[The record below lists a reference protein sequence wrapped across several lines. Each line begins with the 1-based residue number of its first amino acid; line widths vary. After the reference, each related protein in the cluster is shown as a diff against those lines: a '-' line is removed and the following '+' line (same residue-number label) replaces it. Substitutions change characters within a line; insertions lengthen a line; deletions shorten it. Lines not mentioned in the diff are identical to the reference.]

1 MEEPGRLAVF
11 RESVTAGLGTPGLRR
26 LQAAWGAS
34 ALGSW
39 AFFVSLAVYAYDAG
53 GATAVGA
60 AALVRMLPAGLAAP
74 LAGLLADRHPRR
86 DVLLASLAARA
97 SIVAAI
103 SLAVATGAVISLVL
117 VLAALFTVVATAHKP
132 AQAALLPSLAET
144 PRQLGAANALWTG
157 VDNAAFLGGSLLG
170 GVLIAT
176 AGVEAAF
183 GACAVTYAFAMLP
196 MASIPRDPVPEYRT
210 NAALVNPLAAAAA
223 GFREVA
229 ANRDVRTVVGFL
241 TAATLVEG
249 AVDVLVVV
257 TAIDLL
263 GLGDAGVGWLN
274 AAWGL
279 GGLIGGGG
287 ALALLRCG
295 RLSAGIAV
303 GGLLVGFALL
313 VIAAVVAPVVAIAML
328 VGLGVGYA
336 LIEAAGLSLLQR
348 LTSDEVL
355 ARAFAVV
362 EAGYWLATGIGAML
376 APAVVAVL
384 GARNALVA
392 IGVCLPLL
400 VALRWRALVRFEE
413 DAGVPELPFAAL
425 RRLSVFAPLP
435 PATVEN
441 LARRVAELPVHAGE
455 VVIRRGESGEDFYVV
470 AEGDLFVSDC
480 AEPHPLHAGEF
491 FGEIALLRDCARTA
505 TVTASGEGLLYV
517 LDRDAFLL
525 GVSAHPRTADAIED
539 VASARLARG

>member
-1 MEEPGRLAVF
+1 MEEPGRLAVV
-11 RESVTAGLGTPGLRR
+11 RESLSAGLGTAGLRR
-26 LQAAWGAS
+26 LQTAWGAS

-39 AFFVSLAVYAYDAG
+39 AFFVALAVYAYDAG

-97 SIVAAI
+97 GIVAVIA
-103 SLAVATGAVISLVL
+103 LAVATGAVISVVL
-117 VLAALFTVVATAHKP
+117 ALAALFTVVATAHKP
-132 AQAALLPSLAET
+132 AQAALLPSLADT

-157 VDNAAFLGGSLLG
+157 VDSAAFLGGSLLG
-170 GVLIAT
+170 GALIAT
-176 AGVEAAF
+176 AGVQAAF
-183 GACAVTYAFAMLP
+183 AACAVTYAVAMLP
-196 MASIPRDPVPEYRT
+196 LAGLARDPVPAYRAT
-210 NAALVNPLAAAAA
+210 AGLNPLAAAAA

-229 ANRDVRTVVGFL
+229 ANRDVRVIVGFL
-241 TAATLVEG
+241 SAATLVEG
-249 AVDVLVVV
+249 AIDVLVVV
-257 TAIDLL
+257 TAVDLL

-279 GGLIGGGG
+279 GGLLGGGG

-295 RLSAGIAV
+295 RLSAGIAA

-313 VIAAVVAPVVAIAML
+313 VVAAALSPVVAITML

-336 LIEAAGLSLLQR
+336 LIETAGLSLLQR

-362 EAGYWLATGIGAML
+362 EATYWLATGIGAML
-376 APAVVAVL
+376 APAVVALL
-384 GARNALVA
+384 GARNAVFA
-392 IGVCLPLL
+392 IGLCLPLL
-400 VALRWRALVRFEE
+400 VALRWRALARFEE
-413 DAGVPELPFAAL
+413 HAVVPERPFATL

-441 LARRVAELPVHAGE
+441 LARRVWERAVHAGE
-455 VVIRRGESGEDFYVV
+455 VVIRRGDPGEDFYVI
-470 AEGDLFVSDC
+470 AEGDMEVTDCPGAPSD
-480 AEPHPLHAGEF
+480 LHAGDF
-491 FGEIALLRDCARTA
+491 FGEIALLRDIPRTA
-505 TVTASGEGLLYV
+505 TITARREGLLYV
-517 LDRDAFLL
+517 LDREAFLL
-525 GVSAHPRTADAIED
+525 GVSAHPRTADAVED
-539 VASARLARG
+539 VAAMRLART